1 MIDNI
6 TVANQLNN
14 DVNTKIEPIVWRI
27 VAGKVSFE
35 DSEIMPLIADI
46 RERMTTIRK
55 HTDSVEASGIMEVS
69 LRALDTLEDYLIKLE
84 DQIEKRE
91 PVEENEKILEEIRLC
106 VSGINDLLQEF
117 SSIQVMEVDILNKE
131 VTAQSNE
138 SFVTNIVLAL
148 LVVTV
153 GILAFWYIGQVITG
167 PINKLLKMSNRISKG
182 DFSSRLELSASREFN
197 ELALSM
203 NSMQERIELLIE
215 KSIEE
220 EKQLQMLE
228 YRSHQAQISPHFLY
242 NTLDA
247 IIWAAEEKDTDKV
260 ITIVSALS
268 SFFRKSLSHG
278 VDFISI
284 ADEIEHIQNYLAIQK
299 IRYSDVLSYEINVND
314 GLKDQQMLKFLL
326 QPLVEN
332 SLYHGIKGTRGR
344 GQVTV
349 DVEIID
355 DKVRFSVKDNGIGMT
370 REKLKSLKKELH
382 NNSSDRKS
390 YGLYSVNRRLELY
403 YGIKEGIKIKSV
415 YKEGTEVSFSLDIL

>member
-1 MIDNI
+1 
-6 TVANQLNN
+6 
-14 DVNTKIEPIVWRI
+14 
-27 VAGKVSFE
+27 
-35 DSEIMPLIADI
+35 MPLIADI

-55 HTDSVEASGIMEVS
+55 HTDSVEGSGIMEVS
-69 LRALDTLEDYLIKLE
+69 LRALDTLEDYLNKLK
-84 DQIEKRE
+84 DQIDKRE

-117 SSIQVMEVDILNKE
+117 SSIQVNEVDVLNKE

-138 SFVTNIVLAL
+138 NFVINIFLAL
-148 LVVTV
+148 LVVVV
-153 GILAFWYIGQVITG
+153 GIFAFFYIARVITK
-167 PINKLLKMSNRISKG
+167 PISKLLKMSNRISKG

-284 ADEIEHIQNYLAIQK
+284 TDEIEHVRNYLAIQK
-299 IRYSDVLSYEINVND
+299 IRYSDVLSYEINVSE
-314 GLKDQQMLKFLL
+314 GLKDQQVLKFLL

-344 GQVTV
+344 GQITV
-349 DVEIID
+349 DVKIVD
-355 DKVRFSVKDNGIGMT
+355 GKVRFSVRDNGIGMT
-370 REKLKSLKKELH
+370 KEKVRSLKRELR
-382 NNSSDRKS
+382 NNASDRKS
-390 YGLYSVNRRLELY
+390 YGLYSVSRRLELY
-403 YGIKEGIKIKSV
+403 YGLKEGITIKSE
-415 YKEGTEVSFSLDIL
+415 YKKGTEVSFILDIL